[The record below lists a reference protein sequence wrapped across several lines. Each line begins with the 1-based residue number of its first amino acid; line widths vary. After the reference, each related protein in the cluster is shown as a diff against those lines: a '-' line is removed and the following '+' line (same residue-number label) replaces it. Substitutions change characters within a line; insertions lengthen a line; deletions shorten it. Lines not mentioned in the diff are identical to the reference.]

1 MTFRFPVGPSH
12 GRCNICGEQGEL
24 TANHV
29 PPQGWAKGI
38 ALRVASIADTISGD
52 KHPPSYKMPNG
63 VHFRTLC
70 RRCNGA
76 LMSPFDK
83 ALISMCN
90 QVAALL
96 RDPGKVTFYQ
106 SIRVKPQLVARGILG
121 HMCSVGLNRYDE
133 THSRHLFDS
142 ASDLLRQVRL
152 HYWVY
157 PYGGRTVLRDFA
169 LCNIA
174 LSKSAAIYIIKSYPL
189 AFAMVWDRGFSFE
202 NWQPRSFDSFAD
214 AAPEDEVD
222 LPVDFVGLPGQL
234 WPEYV
239 QGNMFAAMHSDGVFV
254 ARAKR
259 PRRGLQK

>member
-12 GRCNICGEQGEL
+12 GRCNICGEPGEL

-52 KHPPSYKMPNG
+52 KRPPSYKMPNG

-76 LMSPFDK
+76 LMSPYDK

-106 SIRVKPQLVARGILG
+106 SIRVKPQLIARGILG

-133 THSRHLFDS
+133 THSRHLSDS

-189 AFAMVWDRGFSFE
+189 AFAMVWDRRPPAFSSGAV
-202 NWQPRSFDSFAD
+202 WSPALS
-214 AAPEDEVD
+214 
-222 LPVDFVGLPGQL
+222 
-234 WPEYV
+234 
-239 QGNMFAAMHSDGVFV
+239 
-254 ARAKR
+254 
-259 PRRGLQK
+259 

>member
-76 LMSPFDK
+76 LMSPYDK

-96 RDPGKVTFYQ
+96 TDPGKVNFYH
-106 SIRVKPQLVARGILG
+106 SIRIKPQLVAAREAAAE
-121 HMCSVGLNRYDE
+121 R
-133 THSRHLFDS
+133 
-142 ASDLLRQVRL
+142 
-152 HYWVY
+152 
-157 PYGGRTVLRDFA
+157 
-169 LCNIA
+169 
-174 LSKSAAIYIIKSYPL
+174 SAAKL
-189 AFAMVWDRGFSFE
+189 RE
-202 NWQPRSFDSFAD
+202 SFAR
-214 AAPEDEVD
+214 
-222 LPVDFVGLPGQL
+222 
-234 WPEYV
+234 
-239 QGNMFAAMHSDGVFV
+239 GV
-254 ARAKR
+254 AITDRTSSCPSSSA
-259 PRRGLQK
+259 